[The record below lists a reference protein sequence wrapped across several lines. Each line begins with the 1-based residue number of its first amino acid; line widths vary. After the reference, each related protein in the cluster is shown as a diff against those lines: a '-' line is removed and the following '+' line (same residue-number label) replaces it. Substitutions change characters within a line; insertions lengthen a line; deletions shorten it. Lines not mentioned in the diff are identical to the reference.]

1 MLDVA
6 IIDSTYSFYIRS
18 VEVCFSVR
26 YGYNKVNG
34 ILKKKKMKCSI
45 CFTAWIN
52 SRSAPRGLGRLVLVQ

>member
-34 ILKKKKMKCSI
+34 I
-45 CFTAWIN
+45 
-52 SRSAPRGLGRLVLVQ
+52 